1 MSPLDDSLPPGGK
14 PNSDGDDAFC
24 VSTCKKRS
32 EGALALEC
40 FLEAL
45 RRLRVVSSQL
55 IPRSN
60 PPPFT
65 QNTNTRTRSS
75 GHEITSGNAT
85 RTALCLNHTPA
96 KPHLKKPSFKIATL
110 AATPTVI

>member
-1 MSPLDDSLPPGGK
+1 MAMTPSVLARVK
-14 PNSDGDDAFC
+14 
-24 VSTCKKRS
+24 S
-32 EGALALEC
+32 EVKELWLLVYTQRPEC

-85 RTALCLNHTPA
+85 RTALCLNQTPT
-96 KPHLKKPSFKIATL
+96 KPHLKNP
-110 AATPTVI
+110 

>member
-1 MSPLDDSLPPGGK
+1 MSLP
-14 PNSDGDDAFC
+14 GDNPPPPEGNHSLMAM
-24 VSTCKKRS
+24 TRS
-32 EGALALEC
+32 VLARVKSKVKELWLLVYTQRPEC

-65 QNTNTRTRSS
+65 QTHTNTAAVMRSLL
-75 GHEITSGNAT
+75 G
-85 RTALCLNHTPA
+85 TPPGQHSVSI
-96 KPHLKKPSFKIATL
+96 KLPPN
-110 AATPTVI
+110 PV